1 MRYFMPVP
9 PTFPVIQKK
18 SVLLFTVI
26 FPVVA
31 GMAAAQSG
39 TITGVVPLPKRPS
52 GRIAVEKYTGTI
64 SGKVDPP
71 PALKAGVWLEGPGT
85 QPGAA
90 PAKAVLAQQGYQFT
104 DSLTIVQL
112 GARVEFPNRDTE
124 YHNIQSFSRVKRF
137 DLGRYKKD
145 ETPVPVETF
154 DKPGF
159 VRLGCEIHDHM
170 SAAILVVDSRWWTL
184 TDTKGGFRLTGVAP
198 GTYTL
203 HAQVDEK
210 TRWSVPITVQVGK
223 AITAEFTPSPTKP

>member
-1 MRYFMPVP
+1 MIRRK
-9 PTFPVIQKK
+9 T
-18 SVLLFTVI
+18 VLLFTAI
-26 FPVVA
+26 FSVGMA
-31 GMAAAQSG
+31 MAAAQTG
-39 TITGVVPLPKRPS
+39 AITGVVPLPKRPA
-52 GRIAVEKYTGTI
+52 GRIAVEKYTGSI
-64 SGKVDPP
+64 SGKVAPP

-85 QPGAA
+85 QPVAA
-90 PAKAVLAQQGYQFT
+90 PAQAVLAQQGYQFAE
-104 DSLTIVQL
+104 SLTIVPV
-112 GARVEFPNRDTE
+112 GARVEFPNRDNE

-170 SAAILVVDSRWWTL
+170 SAAILVVDSRWWAL
-184 TDTKGGFRLTGVAP
+184 TDAKGSFRLTGITP

-210 TRWSVPITVQVGK
+210 TRWSVPITVQAGK
-223 AITAEFTPSPTKP
+223 TATAGFTPTKP

>member
-1 MRYFMPVP
+1 M
-9 PTFPVIQKK
+9 IQRKT
-18 SVLLFTVI
+18 VLLCTAI
-26 FPVVA
+26 FHVVA
-31 GMAAAQSG
+31 GMAAAQTG
-39 TITGVVPLPKRPS
+39 TITGVVPLPKRPT

-71 PALKAGVWLEGPGT
+71 PPLKAGVWLEGPGT
-85 QPGAA
+85 KPTAA
-90 PAKAVLAQQGYQFT
+90 PAKAVLAQQGYQFAE
-104 DSLTIVQL
+104 SLTIVPV
-112 GARVEFPNRDTE
+112 GALVEFPNRDAE

-170 SAAILVVDSRWWTL
+170 SAAILVVDSRWSTL
-184 TDTKGGFRLTGVAP
+184 TDAKGSFRLTGISP

-210 TRWSVPITVQVGK
+210 NHWTVPITVQAGK
-223 AITAEFTPSPTKP
+223 TTTAGFTASPTKP